1 MFSTPYFSFALE
13 VFRKDLA
20 SVGLEKI
27 DREEKCE
34 MHVAQVQ
41 TCLGYF
47 RFDLA
52 TRVLLYGHGSLK
64 KTWAYS
70 VTGMNFLLSILET
83 QFQTWPVYDLQDK
96 SNSQTNDIACFAW
109 KFLEGAIFTVKG

>member
-1 MFSTPYFSFALE
+1 MWL
-13 VFRKDLA
+13 K
-20 SVGLEKI
+20 K
-27 DREEKCE
+27 
-34 MHVAQVQ
+34 VQ

-52 TRVLLYGHGSLK
+52 TRVLLYGQGSRK

-96 SNSQTNDIACFAW
+96 SNLQTNDIACFAW
-109 KFLEGAIFTVKG
+109 KLLEGAIFTVKG